1 MNISNLYI
9 QNIISEFSV
18 KRESTAEKYVEF
30 ENLICYIISRLFC
43 KKHPLNYTDIKQTL
57 HPNQR
62 DNK

>member
-18 KRESTAEKYVEF
+18 KRESAAKKYVEF

-43 KKHPLNYTDIKQTL
+43 KKHPLKL
-57 HPNQR
+57 HR
-62 DNK
+62 H